1 MKTSINLVALVA
13 MLLPLCALAGP
24 VNVNSADAEAIAAEL
39 KGVGLAKAKAIVEYR
54 KKHGPFRSAEDLT
67 LVKGIGERT
76 LDLNKDDIKV
86 AAEKKK

>member
-24 VNVNSADAEAIAAEL
+24 VNVNSADAESIAAEL

-76 LDLNKDDIKV
+76 LDLNKADIKV

>member
-24 VNVNSADAEAIAAEL
+24 VNVNSADAESIAAEL

-76 LDLNKDDIKV
+76 LDLNKADIKV
-86 AAEKKK
+86 AAEKK

>member
-24 VNVNSADAEAIAAEL
+24 VNVNSADAESIAAEL